1 MQLQFALS
9 ALLCASMFAIPAMAV
24 ETDEDKKQRTVAKS
38 ESRTAASSTIVQKQK
53 SVAVSQKDDAE
64 DFPKDHYKDIVTTS
78 F

>member
-24 ETDEDKKQRTVAKS
+24 ETDEDKKQRAVAKS
-38 ESRTAASSTIVQKQK
+38 ESRAATNSTYDKKQN
-53 SVAVSQKDDAE
+53 SVAVNQERDTE
-64 DFPKDHYKDIVTTS
+64 DFPKGHYKDIVNTS